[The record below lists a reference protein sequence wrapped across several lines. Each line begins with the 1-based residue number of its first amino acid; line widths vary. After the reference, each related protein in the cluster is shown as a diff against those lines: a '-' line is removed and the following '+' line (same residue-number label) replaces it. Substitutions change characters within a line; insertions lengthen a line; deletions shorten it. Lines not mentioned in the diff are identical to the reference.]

1 MPSSTE
7 VGKEIFTAQ
16 FTKALVE
23 NAGNAGKAYQSVKP
37 DVTYQSAQTLGARTV
52 KQLSLV
58 QGLNINKVLEDI
70 GATPKAVLGAAW
82 ESASKSKKT
91 SDKVNVARLLA
102 KIGAWDQNKDIFAG
116 ITNNIDTEV
125 IDIVRV
131 RLKKSRKEQ
140 PEIIESRA
148 DVIDAS
154 IVDTTTNTTSK

>member
-7 VGKEIFTAQ
+7 IGKEIFHAK
-16 FTKALVE
+16 FTQELV
-23 NAGNAGKAYQSVKP
+23 NNGGNVGKAYKAVKP
-37 DVTYQSAQTLGARTV
+37 DVTDQSAQTLGSRTL
-52 KQLSLV
+52 KQFSVV
-58 QGLNINKVLEDI
+58 QGLNINKVLEEI

-102 KIGAWDQNKDIFAG
+102 KIGAWDQNKDVFAG

-131 RLKKSRKEQ
+131 RLKKSRKDK
-140 PEIIESRA
+140 PNIIDA
-148 DVIDAS
+148 DVVEPS
-154 IVDTTTNTTSK
+154 TNDTPVTSK